1 MQESEF
7 LTMTHHHRNDRLSM
21 TGHVQGFELPRGC
34 LMTSGVILAV
44 ILTFA
49 VGLARASSLQDVM
62 LAIAVPMVII
72 FAAILVGRASSLGR
86 G

>member
-7 LTMTHHHRNDRLSM
+7 LTMTHHTRNDRLSM

-34 LMTSGVILAV
+34 LMTSGVIIAV
-44 ILTFA
+44 ILTLA
-49 VGLARASSLQDVM
+49 VGLARAGGLQDVM
-62 LAIAVPMVII
+62 LAIAVPMVMI
-72 FAAILVGRASSLGR
+72 FAAIMVGKATSFGR